1 MKIEF
6 KSIQD
11 FNKQFLKFL
20 IIKFRNIVVIGLD
33 NEFWVSHQRT
43 GIKKIKCDFKIK
55 GFCPT
60 KETDNKL
67 GVGGTYIKYNT

>member
-20 IIKFRNIVVIGLD
+20 IIKLRNILVIGLD

-43 GIKKIKCDFKIK
+43 GIKK
-55 GFCPT
+55 
-60 KETDNKL
+60 
-67 GVGGTYIKYNT
+67 